1 MGGMNKIK
9 ALSRSKE
16 KTVPAFFKEL
26 LMGFCLGA
34 ANIIPGVSGGTFL
47 LIFNIYERVFAILN
61 RINKS
66 LVYQAMGLGTGFI
79 KHLGRK
85 GNARAVMVFLEQND
99 FLFLFKL
106 IIGAAVAIF
115 GLSTLMTYLLVQ
127 HFSVTY
133 AFFFGLILV
142 SILIP
147 AKLIRTLRVYLIVF
161 VVLGAAVTMAV
172 YMQVNPYDKVKQKSD
187 YYQIQY
193 EQEKGNEPLDEK
205 TSPFIPSGRY
215 TLQEYLYA
223 GLCGAISISAMVL
236 PGISGSLVLILMGA
250 YFDVLSAISA
260 VKYFHLD
267 TMVFLGSFTL
277 GIVFGGLLFA
287 RLVNYVLTRYYD
299 AAMAFL
305 LGLMA
310 GSLWALWPFKQVI
323 LVERQYVK
331 LDNAVT
337 IVKNVPVY
345 TNINILPAADGQL
358 LWAIGLFFAGCGIMY
373 WFCRTRARVSYK
385 PPCPGGHN
393 KG

>member
-1 MGGMNKIK
+1 MNKTK
-9 ALSRSKE
+9 APSRSRE
-16 KTVPAFFKEL
+16 KTVPSFLKEL

-85 GNARAVMVFLEQND
+85 GSARAIVVFLEQND

-106 IIGAAVAIF
+106 IIGAAAAIF

-142 SILIP
+142 SIMIP
-147 AKLIRTLRVYLIVF
+147 AKLIRTLRLYLMVF

-193 EQEKGNEPLDEK
+193 EQEKMDNARDGAEKNPLR
-205 TSPFIPSGRY
+205 SLGRY
-215 TLQEYLYA
+215 TVTEYLYA
-223 GLCGAISISAMVL
+223 GLCGAVSISAMVL

-267 TMVFLGSFTL
+267 TMVFLGSVTL

-299 AAMAFL
+299 ATMAFL

-323 LVERQYVK
+323 VVERQYVK

-373 WFCRTRARVSYK
+373 WFCRTQARISQ
-385 PPCPGGHN
+385 
-393 KG
+393 

>member
-1 MGGMNKIK
+1 MGGMDKK
-9 ALSRSKE
+9 SLSFRYQGKFI
-16 KTVPAFFKEL
+16 PLFLKEL

-47 LIFNIYERVFAILN
+47 LVFNIYERVFAILN
-61 RINKS
+61 RINKTFIF
-66 LVYQAMGLGTGFI
+66 QAVGLGVRFI
-79 KHLGRK
+79 RYLGQK
-85 GNARAVMVFLEQND
+85 GSTRAIAAFLEQND
-99 FLFLFKL
+99 FAFLCKL
-106 IIGAAVAIF
+106 ITGAAAAIF
-115 GLSTLMTYLLVQ
+115 GLSSLMTYLLVQ
-127 HFSVTY
+127 HFSLTY

-147 AKLIRTLRVYLIVF
+147 AKMLRTLRVYLVLFVF
-161 VVLGAAVTMAV
+161 LGAAMTMAV

-187 YYQIQY
+187 YYRIQY
-193 EQEKGNEPLDEK
+193 ELEKMDNTLDDAK
-205 TSPFIPSGRY
+205 NNPVLSSGRY
-215 TLQEYLYA
+215 TVQEYLYA

-299 AAMAFL
+299 ATMAFL

-323 LVERQYVK
+323 VVKQQYVK
-331 LDNAVT
+331 QDGAVT
-337 IVKNVPVY
+337 IVENVPVY
-345 TNINILPAADGQL
+345 TNANILPAADGQL
-358 LWAIGLFFAGCGIMY
+358 LWAVGLFFVGCGIMY
-373 WFCRTRARVSYK
+373 WFCCTRARVRKISRSQ
-385 PPCPGGHN
+385 G
-393 KG
+393 

>member
-1 MGGMNKIK
+1 MGGMDKK
-9 ALSRSKE
+9 RLSFRYQGKFI
-16 KTVPAFFKEL
+16 PLFLKEL

-47 LIFNIYERVFAILN
+47 LVFNIYERVFAILN
-61 RINKS
+61 RINKTFIFQT
-66 LVYQAMGLGTGFI
+66 VDLGVRFI
-79 KHLGRK
+79 RYLGQK
-85 GNARAVMVFLEQND
+85 GSTRAIAAFLEQND
-99 FLFLFKL
+99 FAFLCKL
-106 IIGAAVAIF
+106 ITGAAAAIF
-115 GLSTLMTYLLVQ
+115 GLSSLMTYLLVQ
-127 HFSVTY
+127 HFSLTY

-147 AKLIRTLRVYLIVF
+147 AKMLRTLRVYLILFVF
-161 VVLGAAVTMAV
+161 LGAAMTMAV

-187 YYQIQY
+187 YYRIQY
-193 EQEKGNEPLDEK
+193 ELEKMDNTLDGAKNNPLL
-205 TSPFIPSGRY
+205 SSGRY
-215 TLQEYLYA
+215 TVQEYLYA

-299 AAMAFL
+299 ATMAFL

-323 LVERQYVK
+323 VVKQQYVK
-331 LDNAVT
+331 LDGAVT
-337 IVKNVPVY
+337 IVENVPVY
-345 TNINILPAADGQL
+345 TNVNILPTADAQI
-358 LWAIGLFFAGCGIMY
+358 LWAVGLFLAGCGIMY
-373 WFCRTRARVSYK
+373 WFCRTQGRVSQ
-385 PPCPGGHN
+385 
-393 KG
+393 